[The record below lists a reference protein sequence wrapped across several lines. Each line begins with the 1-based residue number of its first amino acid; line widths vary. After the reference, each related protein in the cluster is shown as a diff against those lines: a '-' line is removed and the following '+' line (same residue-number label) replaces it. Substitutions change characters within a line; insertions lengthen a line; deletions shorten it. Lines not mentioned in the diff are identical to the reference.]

1 ATLRAP
7 APVERRPAAA
17 PEIEQAVALLTA
29 SRSPVIFAGGGVHL
43 AGAHD
48 ALRAVAEHLQA
59 AVIMTAEGK
68 GALSD
73 ANDLSLGA
81 ALWPGSPARLY
92 LDQADV
98 VLAVGTRLAT
108 VPLQPTQRV
117 LPIDTDPEGNG
128 RNHAPP
134 PRRGGAAR
142 GGEGGGAWPSAA
154 APPVLRGRRAAPS
167 GRPCGQR
174 RWPPTTRSRRPRSS
188 GASGPGH
195 RATPSWLAT

>member
-68 GALSD
+68 GSLSD
-73 ANDLSLGA
+73 ANNLSLGA
-81 ALWPGSPARLY
+81 ALWPGSPVRLF
-92 LDQADV
+92 LDRADL
-98 VLAVGTRLAT
+98 VLAVGTRMAMAA
-108 VPLQPTQRV
+108 LQPGQQV
-117 LPIDTDPEGNG
+117 VQIDVDP
-128 RNHAPP
+128 H
-134 PRRGGAAR
+134 
-142 GGEGGGAWPSAA
+142 
-154 APPVLRGRRAAPS
+154 
-167 GRPCGQR
+167 
-174 RWPPTTRSRRPRSS
+174 
-188 GASGPGH
+188 
-195 RATPSWLAT
+195 